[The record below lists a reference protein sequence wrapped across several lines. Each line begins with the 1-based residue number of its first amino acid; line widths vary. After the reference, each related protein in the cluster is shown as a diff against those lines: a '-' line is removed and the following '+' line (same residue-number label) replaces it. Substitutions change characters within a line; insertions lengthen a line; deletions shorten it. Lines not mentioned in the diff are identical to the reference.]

1 MSCTREI
8 ESLWAKARSNPRSM
22 TNDEWGLILTPEQY
36 HVTREKGTERPFS
49 CARVN
54 DNHQTG
60 QYNCLCCG
68 VPLFTSETKFEAGCG
83 WPSFSSTL
91 KKAEGASGSDEVD
104 NVAEE
109 ADNSH
114 GMRRVEV
121 KCRRCDA
128 HLGHVF
134 NDGPPPTG
142 LRYCINGIA
151 IQFQKA

>member
-8 ESLWAKARSNPRSM
+8 ESLKAKARSQPRQM
-22 TNDEWGLILTPEQY
+22 TEDEWRLILTPEEY
-36 HVTREKGTERPFS
+36 HVTRLKGTERPFS

-54 DNHQTG
+54 DNHEKG
-60 QYNCLCCG
+60 QYNCLCCEI
-68 VPLFTSETKFEAGCG
+68 PLFTSETKFEAGCG
-83 WPSFSSTL
+83 WPSFSGTL
-91 KKAEGASGSDEVD
+91 KNPTGSDEVD

-109 ADNSH
+109 ADNTL

-151 IQFQKA
+151 IKFDKK